1 MFGFFLFPSKYS
13 TSKHRIACLFFPMLR
28 LPQISVATKILGNT
42 SFENLALIIPNWLVT
57 FADREQSTCPSA
69 LSSGAP
75 KFLVTCINKYRHIN
89 IFQNFKLWVI

>member
-42 SFENLALIIPNWLVT
+42 SFENLALIIPN
-57 FADREQSTCPSA
+57 
-69 LSSGAP
+69 
-75 KFLVTCINKYRHIN
+75 
-89 IFQNFKLWVI
+89 